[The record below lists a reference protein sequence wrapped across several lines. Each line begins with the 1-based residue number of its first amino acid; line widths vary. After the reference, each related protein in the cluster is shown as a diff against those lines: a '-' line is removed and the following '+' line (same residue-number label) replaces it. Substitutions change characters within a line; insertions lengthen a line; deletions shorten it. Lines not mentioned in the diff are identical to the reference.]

1 ALFFMNASQREF
13 SGVQFRWMLVAQTLE
28 GVPEVDENGP
38 EDGGA
43 EKDGEEAPAR
53 GGVEARDGVR
63 AVKFAEAV
71 FEGGALAAFAGAA
84 EMQALRRGVRRLDC
98 GT

>member
-1 ALFFMNASQREF
+1 MNASQREF